1 MLEIKNS
8 ESSAAAKI
16 LVVGVGGGG
25 NNAVNRMI
33 SENIIGVDY
42 IAVNTDR
49 QALQLC
55 KADKQIQIGE
65 KLTKGLGAGAK
76 PEIGAEAAE
85 ESADEIAAALSGSD
99 MVFITAGMGGGT
111 GTGAAA
117 VVARIA
123 KEELGI
129 LTVAVVTKPFN
140 FEQKKRMENALKGIE
155 ELRKH
160 VDTMMVIP
168 NQKLFEIVDKRTS
181 IPEAFRKAD
190 EVLQQTV
197 QGVTDLINQASMIN
211 LDFADIQTVMKDKGV
226 AHVGIGTG
234 TGDDKALEAVK
245 NAVES
250 PLLETTIA
258 DATDIILNVTGDI
271 TLYDAG
277 VAADYIQEIT
287 GDRGNVIFG
296 TRSDETM
303 KDTCVVTVIAT
314 GIEPPSAPMSRIVG
328 ADDYRPSRTPN
339 NTYNPQS
346 VPKAARTAAAPAP
359 AAPRTNYEAAPV
371 MRQDMDLENPEI
383 QETPER
389 PTFRTG
395 NMGTSNIPTFNGKF
409 KSKIEDKNYQLP
421 SFMKRSDS

>member
-85 ESADEIAAALSGSD
+85 ESADEISAALSGSD

-296 TRSDETM
+296 TRSDESM

-328 ADDYRPSRTPN
+328 ADEYRPARTTN
-339 NTYNPQS
+339 NTYPQS
-346 VPKAARTAAAPAP
+346 APKAARTMAAPV
-359 AAPRTNYEAAPV
+359 APRTNYEAAPAMSQDAGIEEQEAPEV
-371 MRQDMDLENPEI
+371 M
-383 QETPER
+383 ER
-389 PTFRTG
+389 PTFRSS

>member
-85 ESADEIAAALSGSD
+85 ESADEISAALSGSD

-111 GTGAAA
+111 GTGAAS

-140 FEQKKRMENALKGIE
+140 FEQKKRMENAIKGIE

-328 ADDYRPSRTPN
+328 ADEYRPSRTAN
-339 NTYNPQS
+339 NTYMPQGA
-346 VPKAARTAAAPAP
+346 PKAARTMTAA

-371 MRQDMDLENPEI
+371 MSQDAGAEETET
-383 QETPER
+383 QETMER
-389 PTFRTG
+389 PTFRTS

>member
-33 SENIIGVDY
+33 SENIVGVDY

-76 PEIGAEAAE
+76 PEIGAQAAE
-85 ESADEIAAALSGSD
+85 ESADEISAALSGSD

-140 FEQKKRMENALKGIE
+140 FEQKKRMENAIKGIE

-314 GIEPPSAPMSRIVG
+314 GIEPPSSPMGRIVG
-328 ADDYRPSRTPN
+328 ADEYRPSRTN
-339 NTYNPQS
+339 NTYIPQS
-346 VPKAARTAAAPAP
+346 APKAARTTAAPV
-359 AAPRTNYEAAPV
+359 APRTNYEAASIISQEADAEEPET
-371 MRQDMDLENPEI
+371 QDAL
-383 QETPER
+383 ER
-389 PTFRTG
+389 PAFRSS

>member
-85 ESADEIAAALSGSD
+85 ESADEISAALSGSD

-111 GTGAAA
+111 GTGAAS

-129 LTVAVVTKPFN
+129 LTVAVVTKPFH
-140 FEQKKRMENALKGIE
+140 FEQKRRMENALKGIE

-328 ADDYRPSRTPN
+328 ADEYRPSRTIN
-339 NTYNPQS
+339 NTYIPQNA
-346 VPKAARTAAAPAP
+346 PKAARTATAS
-359 AAPRTNYEAAPV
+359 AAPRTSYEAAPV
-371 MRQDMDLENPEI
+371 MNQGTGTEETET
-383 QETPER
+383 QEPMER
-389 PTFRTG
+389 PTFRTT

>member
-42 IAVNTDR
+42 IAINTDR

-85 ESADEIAAALSGSD
+85 ESADEISAALSGSD

-296 TRSDETM
+296 TRSDESM

-328 ADDYRPSRTPN
+328 ADEYRPARTN
-339 NTYNPQS
+339 NTYPQS
-346 VPKAARTAAAPAP
+346 APKAARTMAAPV
-359 AAPRTNYEAAPV
+359 APRTNYEAAPV
-371 MRQDMDLENPEI
+371 MSQDAGVEEQEAPEAM
-383 QETPER
+383 ER
-389 PTFRTG
+389 PTFRSS

>member
-76 PEIGAEAAE
+76 PEVGEQAAE
-85 ESADEIAAALSGSD
+85 ESADEISAALSGSD

-111 GTGAAA
+111 GTGAAS

-140 FEQKKRMENALKGIE
+140 FEQKKRMENAIKGIE

-296 TRSDETM
+296 TRSDDTM

-314 GIEPPSAPMSRIVG
+314 GIEPPVAPMSRIVG
-328 ADDYRPSRTPN
+328 ADEYRPSRTN
-339 NTYNPQS
+339 NTYVPQG
-346 VPKAARTAAAPAP
+346 VPKAARTAATP

-371 MRQDMDLENPEI
+371 VSQNVELEEPEV
-383 QETPER
+383 QEASER
-389 PTFRTG
+389 PSFRSS